1 MKKITLKNRILSGIL
16 ALVTLISLVPVQS
29 WGTESAAEEQV
40 TIAEASSLQVTRAG
54 AKIRTIRLA
63 AHERI
68 EINAENGSAAASYQ
82 WQILHPHR
90 ENVWINIYDATH
102 GYLFV
107 TLALVRNMMTDDNIA
122 ILRCRVTEDE
132 QVRYTDPVTVQFCPE
147 QEYIPEPTPT
157 EPPEAVMEPVLHPET
172 TEPTVPETTA
182 PAETEAPTVPE
193 TTAPAET
200 EAPTVPETTASAET
214 EAPTVPET
222 TAPAETEA
230 PTVPETTAPA
240 ETEAPTVPENAAP
253 AETEVPAVPET
264 TAPAETLAPV
274 VPETQPLMVEEILV
288 ELPAKQMEAAMAV
301 AETAPAETEA
311 PTTTE
316 PVPMETNQDTE
327 VDLSA
332 ADDSEIP
339 DDNEFVSVTI
349 EYIRYDFARDAN
361 GKLIAQPN
369 NPGGWTD
376 PKYRGG
382 YLLEQEGRVAF
393 NSYIATL
400 QSGTDLNTTVPVPTM
415 MGYDTYLQ
423 GSYAET
429 VSTVSISLTNI
440 TQNVVYQVEYL
451 PAAVPYTVR
460 YYFQNIYDDLY
471 VENASLKVET
481 TGHTGSTPPDTILK
495 KEVDGFLP
503 LYYQPD
509 AIAADG
515 STVFEV
521 YYERNYYLMEFDCT
535 GGYGA
540 ETLYNRF
547 GSYIN
552 VPNPVRSGY
561 IFAGWD
567 RMVKNSEGKYVN
579 GDGVADPLPEVM
591 PMENTAYQALW
602 RTNQTTYTVV
612 YWAENANDT
621 GYSYWGSKTVN
632 AESNSL
638 VSGTEHRTVTGLPN
652 TAYFTYNPVKTQ
664 VEEAKRTD
672 LRDGKVVVQGD
683 GSTVVNVYYSR
694 NYYTITFKATG
705 TCTAHVHGTDC
716 EYRLLCG
723 QDNHVHDDTCVKTL
737 ICEIPEHKGH
747 TADCIACG
755 FVEEHTHGNTCIG
768 CGKTEH
774 SHSVE
779 CCTVTPHTHTIECY
793 DPYNGWELAENQS
806 GFTNT
811 ISNISNP
818 SAGYVYKYR
827 QSRNS
832 YYNYFYD
839 GAKWYY
845 LGTAN
850 EYRNLINN
858 SNISNPNSN
867 GYYTVSNVAASLECG
882 LTVHDHTSGCVYCSL
897 EEHTHTNSCV
907 TCGKTEHTHSDTCY
921 SDTLHNHNDSCYHYS
936 CGYVH
941 EHTAA
946 CYGSCIYP
954 NHTHSSNCYSS
965 SRTNT
970 VKLVTRKYGAD
981 ISDIWPIIDDHGV
994 TYNGGQ
1000 RWSPSDS
1007 SYYSQVLVFLKTMPG
1022 DDFTLTVNTSTNNT
1036 YVMHYY
1042 VEVLDGEAYEREYNG
1057 KKFKLA
1063 FEPVS
1068 AKYGYVTKNEDF
1080 FDIEGF
1086 TQWTS
1091 SPAFS
1096 SNNQISING
1105 GGNVY
1110 FYYTRSTH
1118 TLKFH
1123 NYNVELTDKQKTI
1136 QYEKTLGDYEIIAG
1150 DVPYPSTLEP
1160 DAYFFDGWYTTP
1172 ECFDGSAVDWN
1183 IIKMPNDDLTLYA
1196 KWTPIKR
1203 NVTFYTFYSD
1213 IGLKAGDE
1221 GYDAALMPFLAATNV
1236 PHGSVLGSAYNK
1248 IPSATDDSR
1257 VTDYQFIGWFYL
1269 DEDNKKRFAPDTMEI
1284 TRDLVLF
1291 AEWKTQVDTTYEVR
1305 YVLRDD
1311 VGAENTLD
1319 GKAYSAGTPVAD
1331 MIFAHSSVGKTKT
1344 FQAKALGDLYPAFQ
1358 KQFYPLSNSH
1368 SILMQEDESQN
1379 TYTFEYVFDDT
1390 VYYKVRYLEAGTNKV
1405 LLDEVVKSTE
1415 EAVVTEKFKPK
1426 SGYIPQR
1433 YYIRKTLAYDGT
1445 ATENTVIAENVI
1457 TFYYV
1462 QDKTH
1467 GVYSVE
1473 YYLENADSTD
1483 STNTKNYT
1491 QYESIVGVAD
1501 LNTTIPT
1508 AGTTFVRAYE
1518 GYTYDSGMTE
1528 VINYN
1533 NDGSPKNPV
1542 KNGTASGKVDVNGLT
1557 IKLYYKRNQYP
1568 YIIEYREYGAAADAD
1583 ALKTVVNGTL
1593 ANFDS
1598 QVTYV
1603 LTQDTAYNH
1612 AKNTIE
1618 INGKIYEYYIAAPAE
1633 ADITKSITIRAFD
1646 EGETNPNKMVF
1657 YFVQKQVEVH
1667 YEVVEQNS
1675 AVTGLCQ
1682 VSMKSER
1689 ATAAANLSGSSA
1701 MTAEGFRFVG
1711 WYLDEK
1717 CTAPV
1722 DPAWLLEEG
1731 KKLKPQTLDTTKDD
1745 IYYYALFEPV
1755 ELAVT
1760 YDPNGGEPVD
1770 GQTSKIGE
1778 TVTLRPATTRAN
1790 YTQTSWWYDANG
1802 DGKIDTG
1809 EEYAP
1814 GGSFTMPGK
1823 NVRFVAQW
1831 IDSRM
1836 DNKHRVFVG
1845 LNMSFYNSGHN
1856 YYYKFPPGEPT
1867 QVELEAARA
1876 YISSID
1882 ADGKNTWAVQEG
1894 YWDKA
1899 LCKPGELNVAAEPR
1913 DYIDPAIMEPG
1924 TLVTN
1929 GNVIGVFDGTG
1940 EKTKEL
1946 LYFTQNDYDAIVQA
1960 WLNAREYFKNRFAS
1974 YNINWDLLPM
1984 DADLYEAV
1992 PYVIKRH
1999 WHGLTKEQD
2008 WFIDF
2013 VILPKNRFNVTYNLD
2028 LPDGYEATAPVD
2040 PNLYGQGMYVNV
2052 IKGEDVPYTADNRY
2066 VAKFV
2071 GWEAKDANGNTVTI
2085 NSNNNK
2091 FTMPGSN
2098 VTLTAKW
2105 EFCAPLTISQTGMND
2120 NESSI
2125 YRVTGNGVDLT
2136 VAITGN
2142 DQVTIL
2148 DLPLGDYTVTEQTNW
2163 SWTSKS
2169 EGSTEQTVTLKMPA
2183 EANAETDNNPAIFN
2197 NTPKTV
2203 LEYRWLHGESSR
2215 DNKFAAVN

>member
-40 TIAEASSLQVTRAG
+40 TIEEASSLQVTRAG

-82 WQILHPHR
+82 WQILHPQR

-200 EAPTVPETTASAET
+200 EAPTVPETTA
-214 EAPTVPET
+214 
-222 TAPAETEA
+222 PAETEA

-240 ETEAPTVPENAAP
+240 ETEA
-253 AETEVPAVPET
+253 PAVPET

-311 PTTTE
+311 PTITE
-316 PVPMETNQDTE
+316 PAPMETNQDTA
-327 VDLSA
+327 VALSA
-332 ADDSEIP
+332 ADDPEIP

-369 NPGGWTD
+369 NPEGWKD

-393 NSYIATL
+393 SSYIATL

-415 MGYDTYLQ
+415 MGYDTYLN
-423 GSYAET
+423 GNYDET
-429 VSTVSISLTNI
+429 VSTVPISLTNI

-495 KEVDGFLP
+495 KEVDGFLS

-602 RTNQTTYTVV
+602 TTASTKYTIV
-612 YWAENANDT
+612 YWAENANDNK
-621 GYSYWGSKTVN
+621 YSYWGSAQADALSATAIVPSVVAGQAGNLAQQKGLTD
-632 AESNSL
+632 AE
-638 VSGTEHRTVTGLPN
+638 H
-652 TAYFTYNPVKTQ
+652 FTYN
-664 VEEAKRTD
+664 AD
-672 LRDGKVVVQGD
+672 LTKAMNPDTVIIEGD
-683 GSTVVNVYYSR
+683 GSTVISVYYTRNVYTLTLTDDSVSTCQIEAHTHSDSCYTSSCTGHIHSASCYLCNREEHIHSGECCELEEHPAHTIGCYTTSTGYSEV
-694 NYYTITFKATG
+694 TS
-705 TCTAHVHGTDC
+705 
-716 EYRLLCG
+716 
-723 QDNHVHDDTCVKTL
+723 DNH
-737 ICEIPEHKGH
+737 
-747 TADCIACG
+747 
-755 FVEEHTHGNTCIG
+755 
-768 CGKTEH
+768 
-774 SHSVE
+774 
-779 CCTVTPHTHTIECY
+779 
-793 DPYNGWELAENQS
+793 LARVNS
-806 GFTNT
+806 
-811 ISNISNP
+811 IRNP
-818 SAGYVYKYR
+818 QEGTVYKYR
-827 QSRNS
+827 YQGYWDWNPT
-832 YYNYFYD
+832 YYNYFFINST
-839 GAKWYY
+839 WYY
-845 LGTAN
+845 LGTGS
-850 EYRNLINN
+850 EYRDIRVSNITNPTTNDSYNSGVATMQCTASLHTHGAGCSYTCGVTVHEHGNSCYICGQEGHAHNASCFRCGQHHEHTMECVKVLTCQKVEHIHSTDDDEFDRKIVKIIRKKYGAYIGDEWTFTTKDGYSYPADEDAASWKPVDSDTVSERLAMIVIMPGESFELYDYPQNN
-858 SNISNPNSN
+858 SNR
-867 GYYTVSNVAASLECG
+867 YYNYYIECLAG
-882 LTVHDHTSGCVYCSL
+882 
-897 EEHTHTNSCV
+897 EEYAV
-907 TCGKTEHTHSDTCY
+907 
-921 SDTLHNHNDSCYHYS
+921 
-936 CGYVH
+936 
-941 EHTAA
+941 
-946 CYGSCIYP
+946 
-954 NHTHSSNCYSS
+954 
-965 SRTNT
+965 
-970 VKLVTRKYGAD
+970 
-981 ISDIWPIIDDHGV
+981 
-994 TYNGGQ
+994 
-1000 RWSPSDS
+1000 
-1007 SYYSQVLVFLKTMPG
+1007 
-1022 DDFTLTVNTSTNNT
+1022 
-1036 YVMHYY
+1036 
-1042 VEVLDGEAYEREYNG
+1042 EYNG
-1057 KKFKLA
+1057 KYYKHYFASGTLTIDFNYYTRA
-1063 FEPVS
+1063 
-1068 AKYGYVTKNEDF
+1068 EDF
-1080 FDIEGF
+1080 FPIAGF
-1086 TQWTS
+1086 DQYRVV
-1091 SPAFS
+1091 
-1096 SNNQISING
+1096 SN
-1105 GGNVY
+1105 GNILTGDRVQLSNKQTLN
-1110 FYYTRSTH
+1110 FYYNRKSFPFRYFNHNEFIQNDLGETRVE
-1118 TLKFH
+1118 TLQYQEPLKD
-1123 NYNVELTDKQKTI
+1123 YNILP
-1136 QYEKTLGDYEIIAG
+1136 AN
-1150 DVPYPSTLEP
+1150 VPYPSTLEP
-1160 DAYFFDGWYTTP
+1160 NAYEFAGWYTTP
-1172 ECFDGSAVDWN
+1172 EFYPGTEVDWEN
-1183 IIKMPNDDLTLYA
+1183 DTMPDIPDEEGGMVVYA
-1196 KWTPIKR
+1196 KWTPILR

-1213 IGLKAGDE
+1213 IAAGNN
-1221 GYDAALMPFLAATNV
+1221 PFLAATNV

-1305 YVLRDD
+1305 YVLKDK
-1311 VGAENTLD
+1311 VGGDSTLD
-1319 GKAYSAGTPVAD
+1319 GKDYPAGAPVAD
-1331 MIFAHSSVGKTKT
+1331 VNIAHSSVGKTKT

-1358 KQFYPLSNSH
+1358 KHFYPLSNSH
-1368 SILMQEDESQN
+1368 SILMQEDASQN
-1379 TYTFEYVFDDT
+1379 TYTFEYVHDDT
-1390 VYYKVRYLEAGTNKV
+1390 VCFKVRYLEAGTNKV
-1405 LLDEVVKSTE
+1405 LQPDVTKWTLDG
-1415 EAVVTEKFKPK
+1415 EAVVTEKFLPIA
-1426 SGYIPQR
+1426 GYIPQS
-1433 YYIRKTLAYDGT
+1433 YYIRKYLAYDG
-1445 ATENTVIAENVI
+1445 AAMEAIEANII

-1473 YYLENADSTD
+1473 YYLENESSTD

-1533 NDGSPKNPV
+1533 SDGSSKNPV

-1568 YIIEYREYGAAADAD
+1568 YIIEYREYGAAADVD

-1598 QVTYV
+1598 QITYV

-1618 INGKIYEYYIAAPAE
+1618 INGKIYEYYIADPAE

-1711 WYLDEK
+1711 WYRNEACEDEDRIE
-1717 CTAPV
+1717 
-1722 DPAWLLEEG
+1722 DPSWLLEEG

-1755 ELAVT
+1755 DLTVT
-1760 YDPNGGEPVD
+1760 YDANGGAPVE
-1770 GQTSKIGE
+1770 GQISRIGE

-1802 DGKIDTG
+1802 DGKIDAG

-1823 NVRFVAQW
+1823 NVHFVAEW

-1836 DNKHRVFVG
+1836 DNKHKVFVG

-1867 QVELEAARA
+1867 RVDLEAARA
-1876 YISSID
+1876 YIESID
-1882 ADGKNTWAVQEG
+1882 ANGKNTWDVQEG

-1899 LCKPGELNVAAEPR
+1899 LCKPGVLDVPAEPS
-1913 DYIDPAIMEPG
+1913 DYINPAILNPD
-1924 TLVTN
+1924 TLTTN

-1940 EKTKEL
+1940 AQTKSL
-1946 LYFTQNDYDAIVQA
+1946 LYFTEDDYKAIVQA
-1960 WLNAREYFKNRFAS
+1960 WLDAREYFKSRFAS

-1984 DADLYEAV
+1984 DASLYEAV
-1992 PYVIKRH
+1992 PYVIKQH
-1999 WHGLTKEQD
+1999 YHGLTGKDD

-2013 VILPKNRFNVTYNLD
+2013 VILPKNRFKVTYNLA
-2028 LPDGYEATAPVD
+2028 LPDGYTDTAPVD
-2040 PNLYGQGMYVNV
+2040 ENLYGQGMYVNV
-2052 IKGEDVPYTADNRY
+2052 KEFHDVPYTADNRY

-2071 GWEAKDANGNTVTI
+2071 GWTAKDKDGNQVGI
-2085 NSNNNK
+2085 DSNTNK
-2091 FTMPGSN
+2091 FTMPGSD
-2098 VTLTAKW
+2098 VTLTAQW
-2105 EFCAPLTISQTGMND
+2105 EFCAPLTISQTGMNG
-2120 NESSI
+2120 NESSL
-2125 YRVTGNGVDLT
+2125 YRITGNGVDLT

-2169 EGSTEQTVTLKMPA
+2169 EAGKTVQTVTLKMPA
-2183 EANAETDNNPAIFN
+2183 DANAGADNNPAIFN